1 LIIMGGA
8 YFVRGNITPTAEFNI
23 YVDPHAAAIVFASGI
38 PIVVFPLDVTH
49 KVLATNARIEALGN
63 TGSNAGRLISQILT
77 CYERRTTAK
86 SDSPEGPLHDPCTI
100 AYLIEPTLFSGRR
113 VSVRVETSSELTLG
127 ETVVDWNQKTPHA
140 PNALWIT
147 EADSDRF
154 FSLLTRFVSRLP

>member
-100 AYLIEPTLFSGRR
+100 AYLLDPSLFSGRR
-113 VSVRVETSSELTLG
+113 VNVQIETNSDLTLG
-127 ETVVDWNQKTPHA
+127 ETVVDWPGKTQNP

-147 EADSDRF
+147 DADSDRF
-154 FSLLTRFVSRLP
+154 FALLTKSVSRLP